1 MALLTTTEAARRCGV
16 TPRTMLRWLVNGEI
30 QGTRSPGGH
39 WRVDESALP
48 TPQEGPA
55 NPLVPQSAQLHV
67 AIIEDDASQ
76 AAALAR
82 LVGLFAPTASVHLAS
97 DGLMAG
103 LVLGTARPDV
113 AFVDIEMP
121 GLDGV
126 EVVRRA
132 RKVAALQHTRFVV
145 LSGRLTPERIA
156 ALAEVG
162 VPDVLRKPIS
172 PETLRG
178 ILEAAKVAKA
188 EG

>member
-39 WRVDESALP
+39 WRVEESVLP
-48 TPQEGPA
+48 KASEGHP
-55 NPLVPQSAQLHV
+55 NPLVPQSDELHV

-82 LVGLFAPTASVHLAS
+82 LVGMFAPTASIHLAS

-103 LVLGTARPDV
+103 LVLGAARPHV

-132 RKVAALQHTRFVV
+132 RQVASLQRTRFIV

-178 ILEAAKVAKA
+178 ILDAAMVAKA
-188 EG
+188 GG